1 MMNCPQ
7 DISGYHPRFAPH
19 TLKAVVGW
27 WWPVRILSTEY
38 TKGYGQTVIT
48 CFHVKKPHSSIQWFS
63 PSCAPNLLASS
74 AITGAWDVSKCKQ
87 GGGETRQWW
96 TARRR
101 YLVTTPVL
109 HHTLLKPRPAAA
121 QCSGR
126 QWSECFC
133 QRQGIWFSSERPE
146 NATRTSAWQGK
157 VRPLGVRTPEKSPGT
172 LNTQRRNINSI

>member
-1 MMNCPQ
+1 MVFSQLRSKP
-7 DISGYHPRFAPH
+7 F
-19 TLKAVVGW
+19 
-27 WWPVRILSTEY
+27 
-38 TKGYGQTVIT
+38 GQQR
-48 CFHVKKPHSSIQWFS
+48 HH
-63 PSCAPNLLASS
+63 
-74 AITGAWDVSKCKQ
+74 GAWDVSKCKQ

-101 YLVTTPVL
+101 YLVTTSVL

-157 VRPLGVRTPEKSPGT
+157 VRPLGVRTPEEKS
-172 LNTQRRNINSI
+172 RNIEYSTEKYQFNIVVQKFGRLLRWIAITAKIQVAEMRRI